1 MTVEKVNAREL
12 LAKMEAEEKAAK
24 EKADK
29 LATENEAKRKELLDG
44 LRKEDLEDVIA
55 KCKLH
60 GFTPSDLRGALKT
73 RSGKSSTPRKSTA
86 CKTGTRG
93 RKKAA

>member
-1 MTVEKVNAREL
+1 MTAEKVNAREL

-29 LATENEAKRKELLDG
+29 VTKDNEEKRKELLES

-55 KCKLH
+55 KIKMH
-60 GFTPSDLRGALKT
+60 RFTATDLRSAIKT
-73 RSGKSSTPRKSTA
+73 RGGKSSTPRKSTA
-86 CKTGTRG
+86 RKSTAKG
-93 RKKAA
+93 RKKTV